1 MAQVVVNPTTIR
13 SWPWRPPFQNKNYHF
28 GLLVMSHITFLVFL
42 RLHRYVIFTLTQ
54 VCYFYT
60 YTGML
65 FLHLHRYV
73 IFTLTQVCYF
83 YTYTGMLFLHLH
95 RYVIFTLTQV
105 CYFFWFSFTFFCPLD
120 KYKVQ
125 YMHVSWSK
133 CEFEGKINFIIFY
146 TWQQIKL

>member
-65 FLHLHRYV
+65 FLRLHRYV

-95 RYVIFTLTQV
+95 RYVIFFGFLLP
-105 CYFFWFSFTFFCPLD
+105 FFVHLISTKSNICMSHDQNVNLRA
-120 KYKVQ
+120 K
-125 YMHVSWSK
+125 
-133 CEFEGKINFIIFY
+133 
-146 TWQQIKL
+146 